1 MFSLLEL
8 PILAAADN
16 YWELK
21 SIIVSS
27 TSEQITS
34 VHWRAMKIGNTET
47 QEQVEEYITN
57 IITLTSLPQQTQTIC
72 VWDQN
77 LTMLTHKV

>member
-1 MFSLLEL
+1 M
-8 PILAAADN
+8 N
-16 YWELK
+16 
-21 SIIVSS
+21 
-27 TSEQITS
+27 
-34 VHWRAMKIGNTET
+34 IGNTET